1 MIYRVF
7 VEKKEN
13 LQAKKIR
20 GDLAAQL
27 GIAVEDLREV
37 IRYDAEGLTAEE
49 LEGAIVNVF
58 SEPPVDN
65 VWREE
70 LPVGEGYKVFA
81 VAFLDGQYDQ
91 RADSAA
97 QCIQLLTQKTRPLIK
112 CARVIAVKGVT
123 DEQLER
129 IKKHLI
135 NPVESAEV
143 SLEKPQ
149 TLARAKM
156 ETHDVANVEGFIA

>member
-20 GDLAAQL
+20 EDLDAQL

-37 IRYDAEGLTAEE
+37 IRYDAEGISEAE
-49 LEGAIVNVF
+49 LEAAVVNVF

-70 LPVGEGYKVFA
+70 LPVAAGYKVFA
-81 VAFLDGQYDQ
+81 IAFLDGQYAAFGVA
-91 RADSAA
+91 ADEESV
-97 QCIQLLTQKTRPLIK
+97 LTAIEISKTPTRSVGYYDDVPVTPVAIK
-112 CARVIAVKGVT
+112 TVKIRRGGK
-123 DEQLER
+123 DE
-129 IKKHLI
+129 
-135 NPVESAEV
+135 
-143 SLEKPQ
+143 
-149 TLARAKM
+149 
-156 ETHDVANVEGFIA
+156 

>member
-20 GDLAAQL
+20 EDLDAQL

-37 IRYDAEGLTAEE
+37 IRYDAEGISEAE
-49 LEGAIVNVF
+49 LEAAVVNVF

-70 LPVGEGYKVFA
+70 LPV
-81 VAFLDGQYDQ
+81 
-91 RADSAA
+91 AA
-97 QCIQLLTQKTRPLIK
+97 
-112 CARVIAVKGVT
+112 
-123 DEQLER
+123 
-129 IKKHLI
+129 
-135 NPVESAEV
+135 
-143 SLEKPQ
+143 
-149 TLARAKM
+149 
-156 ETHDVANVEGFIA
+156 